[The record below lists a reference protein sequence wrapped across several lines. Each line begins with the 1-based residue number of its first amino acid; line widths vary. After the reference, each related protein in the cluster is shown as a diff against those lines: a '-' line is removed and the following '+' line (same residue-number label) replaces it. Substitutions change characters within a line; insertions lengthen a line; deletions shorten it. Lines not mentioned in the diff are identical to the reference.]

1 MRNVM
6 KLGFIGLGNIGGVM
20 ARRLVKAGHALVVHD
35 LDTKAVASLTA
46 MGAIAA
52 SSARDVADRCDA
64 VLLSLPTPA
73 AVEAVALGADGLVQ
87 GSMAKIVVDLS
98 TTGPTVARRVAEG
111 LAVHSP
117 S

>member
-1 MRNVM
+1 M

-52 SSARDVADRCDA
+52 SSARDVPESERSRSPPRPPSATSAPAPQPLPHGPYFRYFFP
-64 VLLSLPTPA
+64 VLNR
-73 AVEAVALGADGLVQ
+73 G
-87 GSMAKIVVDLS
+87 
-98 TTGPTVARRVAEG
+98 
-111 LAVHSP
+111 
-117 S
+117 